1 MWPSRTWMIRMSA
14 PPSRRWV
21 AKLWRS
27 VNTVTR
33 LSMPAAAHAE
43 RQAEYR
49 TWTSRG
55 LVSCRPGNNQIRGR
69 QLPIDPQDRE
79 QLRRQHDVAL
89 LATLAM
95 LDADEAAFAINVAD
109 LELDS
114 FRGAQPRRISC
125 RQCGAGPQA
134 RDRFRK
140 PSFTMPKSDFSVSC
154 ISGYGSSPS
163 RRGPCPKGAWSIRRS
178 SGSRTR
184 SFHTCQ
190 GLRPRRA
197 RRMLAI
203 AHPPASPSAQLTTRD
218 NTLSRLNGPTLRLH
232 PRGCLR
238 TARGRCGSL
247 RLHRNGL
254 APSTPCRSPGAPTVM
269 LACSSLCY
277 DRFISPD
284 KLRPWQTWETLCPF
298 WHRSVLVPEL
308 GVHRCDAKN
317 GEL

>member
-163 RRGPCPKGAWSIRRS
+163 RRGPCPKGAWSLRRS

-203 AHPPASPSAQLTTRD
+203 AHPPASPSAQLTASAPGI
-218 NTLSRLNGPTLRLH
+218 TLFRGSMARRFAYTLADACARLGADVARYAFIVMDLH
-232 PRGCLR
+232 HLLL
-238 TARGRCGSL
+238 A
-247 RLHRNGL
+247 GL
-254 APSTPCRSPGAPTVM
+254 PAHQ
-269 LACSSLCY
+269 L
-277 DRFISPD
+277 
-284 KLRPWQTWETLCPF
+284 
-298 WHRSVLVPEL
+298 
-308 GVHRCDAKN
+308 
-317 GEL
+317 

>member
-1 MWPSRTWMIRMSA
+1 MR
-14 PPSRRWV
+14 
-21 AKLWRS
+21 
-27 VNTVTR
+27 
-33 LSMPAAAHAE
+33 
-43 RQAEYR
+43 
-49 TWTSRG
+49 
-55 LVSCRPGNNQIRGR
+55 
-69 QLPIDPQDRE
+69 
-79 QLRRQHDVAL
+79 
-89 LATLAM
+89 
-95 LDADEAAFAINVAD
+95 
-109 LELDS
+109 
-114 FRGAQPRRISC
+114 
-125 RQCGAGPQA
+125 CG
-134 RDRFRK
+134 
-140 PSFTMPKSDFSVSC
+140 
-154 ISGYGSSPS
+154 
-163 RRGPCPKGAWSIRRS
+163 S
-178 SGSRTR
+178 SGSRPLPKTVLYYAEVR
-184 SFHTCQ
+184 LLRVVHQRLRLLAFPPRTLPQ
-190 GLRPRRA
+190 GGMVDPEIFRFPYKELPYMPGSATTPGQTDA
-197 RRMLAI
+197 RDCA
-203 AHPPASPSAQLTTRD
+203 PARVAFRTVDGVGTRD